1 MGKIRE
7 AEVISRMARVRLQNR
22 IHQIRGGGDTYSWT
36 TKVLYKAKV
45 LAPEVVFLGCC
56 DGAAGAAEDWQLAAA
71 GGGGSLRWRQFDN
84 PEGQSSQSARMFDA
98 KRNTKALWWWPL
110 CLLLV
115 SHCTGYEQNGKQEG
129 QKTKEEPRKLTSVV
143 VQLFGARLGFVCSLV
158 HVLHVFLVLEGPVLF
173 LALLAG
179 TRLFEKPCGG
189 LFANCCFVLFFP
201 VMKMAKQEGQKKKE
215 EKNM

>member
-1 MGKIRE
+1 MMVGMRTAASTRWAGNFEEVTEAGDMVFSTKLRSLRLKSCSWDAAMALLALQRIGSWRQLVVAAPCAGANLTTRKGK
-7 AEVISRMARVRLQNR
+7 VVRVRVCLMPKEIQKP
-22 IHQIRGGGDTYSWT
+22 RGGGLFVSCWFLFARDMN
-36 TKVLYKAKV
+36 KMANKKAK
-45 LAPEVVFLGCC
+45 
-56 DGAAGAAEDWQLAAA
+56 
-71 GGGGSLRWRQFDN
+71 
-84 PEGQSSQSARMFDA
+84 
-98 KRNTKALWWWPL
+98 
-110 CLLLV
+110 
-115 SHCTGYEQNGKQEG
+115 
-129 QKTKEEPRKLTSVV
+129 KTKEEPRKLTSVV